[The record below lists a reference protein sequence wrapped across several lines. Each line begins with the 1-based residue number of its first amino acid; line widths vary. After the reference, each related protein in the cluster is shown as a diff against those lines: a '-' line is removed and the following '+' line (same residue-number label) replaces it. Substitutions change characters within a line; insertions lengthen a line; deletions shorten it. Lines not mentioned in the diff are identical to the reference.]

1 MWQVGEM
8 CRFLTKI
15 AAVWWILYL
24 PFDGRF
30 VNRPYTAPNNV
41 TDTVVGE
48 GLKSPP
54 QKPHN
59 HHTDKKTPSY
69 EGVLLIPFLFP
80 AF

>member
-8 CRFLTKI
+8 CRFLMKI
-15 AAVWWILYL
+15 AAMWRSSYL

-54 QKPHN
+54 VISWHKQQSCHC
-59 HHTDKKTPSY
+59 SA
-69 EGVLLIPFLFP
+69 GILFLL
-80 AF
+80 A